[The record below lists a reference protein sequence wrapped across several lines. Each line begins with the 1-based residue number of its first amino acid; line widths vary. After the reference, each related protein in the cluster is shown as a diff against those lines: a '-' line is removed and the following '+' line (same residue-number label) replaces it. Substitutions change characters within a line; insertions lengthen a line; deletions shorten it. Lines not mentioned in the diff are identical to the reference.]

1 MLTKIIE
8 VNIDS
13 IKSGDTILHDG
24 ELKTVSKGDIKQDL
38 FMGTSIFGDCY
49 QLGRKPVKKVLIGR
63 AVKDGIIWQ

>member
-1 MLTKIIE
+1 MLTKTIE

-13 IKSGDTILHDG
+13 IKSGDTILHGG

-38 FMGTSIFGDCY
+38 FMGRTLYGDSY